1 MLDER
6 RQQSETGR
14 TAASI
19 RYKGLGKTCA
29 CLLEQHEGLL
39 MLRPGLGEGLEL
51 MEKEFRGHIIGGL
64 GGHNR
69 ESAFPLSETGTPG
82 VLEQRWGHL

>member
-1 MLDER
+1 
-6 RQQSETGR
+6 
-14 TAASI
+14 
-19 RYKGLGKTCA
+19 
-29 CLLEQHEGLL
+29 

-69 ESAFPLSETGTPG
+69 ESAFPLSEIGTPG
-82 VLEQRWGHL
+82 VLEQRWGHPLIFYFWHCYYYFKLCVFVRVMCT